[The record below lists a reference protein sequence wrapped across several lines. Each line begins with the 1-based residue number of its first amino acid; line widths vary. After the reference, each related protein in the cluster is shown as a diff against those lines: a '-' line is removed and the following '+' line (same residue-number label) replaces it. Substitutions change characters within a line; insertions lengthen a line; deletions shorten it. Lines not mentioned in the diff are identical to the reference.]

1 MNKIVENLIARY
13 PALSCCA
20 EAVDRLAAAAIDTYR
35 NGNKLFTAG
44 NGGSASDAD
53 HIAGELLKSFRLRRH
68 LPENEVAELER
79 QFGAEGRELGLHL
92 EPALP
97 CIALHSQ
104 AAFVTAFWNDVGA
117 DYVYA
122 QQLQAQSRPGDLLI
136 AISTS
141 GNARN
146 VYYAMMAARLRGVR
160 TALLT
165 GDGHGRCES
174 VADLTV
180 AVPASE
186 PYLVQEYHLPIY
198 HAVCLAVEE
207 AFHGGK

>member
-1 MNKIVENLIARY
+1 MNKNVENLISRY
-13 PALSCCA
+13 PALACCA
-20 EAVDRLAAAAIDTYR
+20 QAVDRFAELAIDTYR

-44 NGGSASDAD
+44 NGGSAADAD

-68 LPENEVAELER
+68 LPDCEVAELER
-79 QFGAEGRELGLHL
+79 LFGAEGRELGLHL

-104 AAFVTAFWNDVGA
+104 TSFVTAFWNDVGA

-122 QQLQAQSRPGDLLI
+122 QQLQAQCRPGDLLVG
-136 AISTS
+136 ISTS

-146 VYYAMMAARLRGVR
+146 LYYAMMAGKLRGVR
-160 TALLT
+160 SVLLT
-165 GDGHGRCES
+165 GNGHGRCETM
-174 VADLTV
+174 ADLAV

-207 AFHGGK
+207 ALHGGK